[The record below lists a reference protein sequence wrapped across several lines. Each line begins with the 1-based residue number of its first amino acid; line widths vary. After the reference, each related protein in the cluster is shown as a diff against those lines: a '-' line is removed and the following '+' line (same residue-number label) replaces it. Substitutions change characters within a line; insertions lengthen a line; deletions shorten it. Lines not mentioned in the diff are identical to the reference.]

1 MSVVAERID
10 AHTAAVL
17 QVLALLFDMKIE
29 RFFDCLHTVADAA
42 QSAATIAKAQVGC
55 GRSHSYSLR
64 ACALH
69 AMLAHHCH
77 YCYMSACGTV
87 LLLHL
92 RAAV

>member
-55 GRSHSYSLR
+55 GRSHSTLR
-64 ACALH
+64 E
-69 AMLAHHCH
+69 
-77 YCYMSACGTV
+77 
-87 LLLHL
+87 
-92 RAAV
+92 

>member
-69 AMLAHHCH
+69 AMLAHHWH
-77 YCYMSACGTV
+77 YCCMTACGTV
-87 LLLHL
+87 LLLYL
-92 RAAV
+92 RAAL